1 MVYRPSLERLCHEE
15 LASRAAAQ
23 YDDPCVD
30 IDEEMVVLA
39 EEDVRKDG
47 IAMLLAVF
55 RRLPLHQPSDHHGRR
70 RYRTGPLSPRISW
83 RQSSSPWA
91 RPTR

>member
-70 RYRTGPLSPRISW
+70 PYRTGLLSPRISW

-91 RPTR
+91 GPTR